1 MRCVTGVAVAAV
13 SMLAAAM
20 PAAAATLPTL
30 TVVVLGSGAVT
41 SQPAGIAC
49 PGKCTATFAAGTSVL
64 LTPQSKNGSTFL
76 RWGGPC
82 TGTGACR
89 VKVSALTAVAAQFVA
104 GPNTPPT
111 TKYVAAPGPYSGPD
125 VGALRFYVAPG
136 GKSMLNINKG
146 IYPVGLSCKPSGGF
160 DDSFQML
167 QVAIQPDGSF
177 NGKAIQ
183 NGVLSGSDAKYTYT
197 IAGHFEAATAT
208 TAASAGGTY
217 SESIVFASGTYA
229 SCSTNETSWTATLY
243 REPSLPKVIATPG
256 NYSGPDVG
264 DLRFSVAPGGRSM
277 INITK
282 GIYSVPL
289 GCAPSGGINE
299 SFQMN
304 QVAIQ
309 PDGSFSGK
317 TSQSGVFMGANATF
331 TYTITGHF
339 EGVTPEGPST
349 VAGIYRED
357 VVPSSGTTKMCTSN
371 DQSWTATRT

>member
-1 MRCVTGVAVAAV
+1 MPAVAATQP
-13 SMLAAAM
+13 M
-20 PAAAATLPTL
+20 L
-30 TVVVLGSGAVT
+30 TVVILGSGSVT
-41 SQPAGIAC
+41 SQPAGIVC
-49 PGKCTATFAAGTSVL
+49 PGKCTATFAAVTSVI
-64 LTPQSKNGSTFL
+64 LTPESKNDSTFL
-76 RWGGPC
+76 RWGGSC
-82 TGTGACR
+82 TGSGACR
-89 VKVSALTAVAAQFVA
+89 VNVAALTAVAAQFVA
-104 GPNTPPT
+104 GSEPPPT
-111 TKYVAAPGPYSGPD
+111 TKYIAAPGSYSGPD
-125 VGALRFYVAPG
+125 VGDLRFYVAPG
-136 GKSMLNINKG
+136 GKDMLNISKG
-146 IYPVGLSCKPSGGF
+146 IYPVGLSCKPSCDF

-177 NGKAIQ
+177 NGKAVQ
-183 NGVLSGSDAKYTYT
+183 SGVLSGNDAKYTYRIT
-197 IAGHFEAATAT
+197 GHFEAATAT

-243 REPSLPKVIATPG
+243 REPPLPKVIATPG

-282 GIYSVPL
+282 GIYPVL
-289 GCAPSGGINE
+289 LQCAPSGSADE

-309 PDGSFSGK
+309 PDGSFNGK
-317 TSQSGVFMGANATF
+317 TSQSSVFMGANARF

-357 VVPSSGTTKMCTSN
+357 VVLSGGTAKACTSDN
-371 DQSWTATRT
+371 QFWTATLTS